1 MKVKS
6 IKYAGKSD
14 VYNLEVEDTH
24 DFAVGSGAIVH
35 NCYDEWRY
43 ECTSSPIP
51 PRSKHT
57 EKSID
62 INNVDDPLN
71 MISDKYKAQSRKKH
85 IDLIERKE
93 RIWQRRKA
101 K

>member
-14 VYNLEVEDTH
+14 VYNLEVDDTH
-24 DFAVGSGAIVH
+24 DVCMS
-35 NCYDEWRY
+35 R
-43 ECTSSPIP
+43 PIP

-62 INNVDDPLN
+62 ISNIDDPLN

-85 IDLIERKE
+85 IDLI
-93 RIWQRRKA
+93 
-101 K
+101 